1 MVKEDKMK
9 KRYFIGVC
17 MMIALIIQFGA
28 FMTAYADEGLTMD
41 HTPWGV
47 AFLENADSD
56 KITTAQ
62 CSGKLITAQYNTDGL
77 LTQLK
82 SYDINNAI
90 NFRIPLNDAKDYDNK
105 VKFMLWD
112 DLKSCQPETEAI
124 EKDMVKLSASDFDEA
139 KSSDISDGL
148 YFYPT
153 GETKHSKKYNFSDD
167 VRFYI
172 NGLESDL
179 NIEEIKNLLANSNST
194 IVTLEKDINSSE
206 YDIVSI
212 LSYAT
217 AVVDEVVETSEG
229 LTIYFDSYST
239 GIKSQMRID
248 NNDDN
253 YSYDFVLGDQKID
266 PKELKK
272 NDVLSICYDVGNN
285 FAESSFYDVLVS
297 RDTLNGRC
305 SAVYSDPYNIYR
317 IDGINYEP
325 ADGIYAGCETTT
337 YYDIGLDA
345 FGRIAYAYED
355 MSKRNIGVLNNIY
368 KKAGGDYI
376 AQVITKNGTFEEYKV
391 DPSNVD
397 EYRKYFVKSEDD
409 GEACYDSSNLKKV
422 AYPQQAIEYRVNEV
436 SKKITI
442 LYNYSAHS
450 SPDAEYI
457 ASDKRIG
464 NIKMSDDVI
473 IFDFTDVDDS
483 DKFQIATFEDLHDG
497 EAYTAYGY
505 CKSKRDNK
513 YNYVIITDG
522 NVNTETSEETYVE
535 NIGILKNIY
544 KNAGGSY
551 VACIITETGLKEY
564 SVPYDK
570 FEEYSKL
577 VNEYN
582 GSNRIDSYL
591 KQVVHY
597 KVWEPS
603 KVGTIGVISDTIVS
617 LDIIDTPEQTVTAKY
632 NKELNQIGE
641 MQLNEFVASITDDE
655 RSVSVNDLIDGN
667 EYTAYRYKT
676 DDSNLSITV
685 ITAGEF
691 TENDKEYINDI
702 GILKNIYKKVGGDYI
717 AQVIAKNGIT
727 EEYIIDSRNVEEYNS
742 YFVKPNDDIGTDYWG
757 ANKKTEAYPKQVIEY
772 SVDVSSNKIT
782 INNIYSEPAVEIDS
796 KYIES
801 DNNIGSIKMNNS
813 TAILD
818 ISEVDSKDKCSV
830 VPSLNDGYS
839 YTAYG
844 YGKSDSDGTYDFVI
858 VTGGVSNVFNSNTQL
873 AIFNSSEVVEYDGY
887 GYKTAYNLIV
897 DGEEKQFILD
907 DDIVIRGNNN
917 ISINEDNFYDG
928 DVLVFTTNID
938 GLITKIYSVF
948 AGQDVLN
955 GTSYNTFRDT
965 ALRNQDSI
973 LSNTDFNDLLL
984 DDNNVDI
991 VFGPVVN
998 KKGDNITIGK
1008 ITTSDEGDCLV
1019 NYNDGLEVKFRNAK
1033 IYTYDFAA
1041 NPKHSRVFL
1050 DEGIASTPEAGTA
1063 KITIDGKEYLNLI
1076 DEAVIDDVVFA
1087 VVRTV
1092 NKTEAKEIYLIVNNS

>member
-1 MVKEDKMK
+1 MK

-17 MMIALIIQFGA
+17 MMISLIIQFGA
-28 FMTAYADEGLTMD
+28 FMTAYADENLTMD
-41 HTPWGV
+41 RTPWGV
-47 AFLENADSD
+47 AFMENADSD
-56 KITTAQ
+56 KIAEAQ

-82 SYDINNAI
+82 SYDINNSV
-90 NFRIPLNDAKDYDNK
+90 NFRIPLNDTKDYDNK

-179 NIEEIKNLLANSNST
+179 SIEEIKNLLVNSNST

-229 LTIYFDSYST
+229 LTIYFDSYSN
-239 GIKSQMRID
+239 GINSQMRID
-248 NNDDN
+248 NNDDH
-253 YSYDFVLGDQKID
+253 YSYNFVLGDQKID

-272 NDVLSICYDVGNN
+272 NDVLSICYDVENK

-355 MSKRNIGVLNNIY
+355 MSRRNIGVLNNIY

-397 EYRKYFVKSEDD
+397 RYRTYFVKSEDD

-422 AYPQQAIEYRVNEV
+422 AYPQQVIEYRVNEI
-436 SKKITI
+436 SNQITI
-442 LYNYSAHS
+442 LYNYSTYSQA
-450 SPDAEYI
+450 DAEYI
-457 ASDKRIG
+457 ESDKRIG

-483 DKFQIATFEDLHDG
+483 NKFQIATFDDLHDG

-505 CKSKRDNK
+505 GKSKRDNK

-522 NVNTETSEETYVE
+522 NVNTKISEEKYVE
-535 NIGILKNIY
+535 NIGILKNVY
-544 KNAGGSY
+544 KKAGGSY
-551 VACIITETGLKEY
+551 VSCIITETGLKEY
-564 SVPYDK
+564 SIPYDK
-570 FEEYSKL
+570 VDEYSKL

-582 GSNRIDSYL
+582 GSNRVDSYL

-617 LDIIDTPEQTVTAKY
+617 LDIIDMPEQTVTANY

-676 DDSNLSITV
+676 DDNNFSITV

-702 GILKNIYKKVGGDYI
+702 GILKNIYKKAGGDYI
-717 AQVIAKNGIT
+717 AQIITKNGT
-727 EEYIIDSRNVEEYNS
+727 EEEYKVDNSDVETYRS
-742 YFVKPNDDIGTDYWG
+742 YFVKTDYEG
-757 ANKKTEAYPKQVIEY
+757 AVYDSEHPKTAAYPKQVVEY

-782 INNIYSEPAVEIDS
+782 INNLYSEPAVATDS

-801 DNNIGSIKMNNS
+801 DNNIGSIKMNDS
-813 TAILD
+813 TVILD
-818 ISEVDSKDKCSV
+818 ISEVDLKDKHSV
-830 VPSLNDGYS
+830 VPSLNDGCS

-844 YGKSDSDGTYDFVI
+844 YNKSDSDGTYSFVI
-858 VTGGVSNVFNSNTQL
+858 VTDGASNVFNSNTQL
-873 AIFNSSEVVEYDGY
+873 AIYNNSEVVEDG

-897 DGEEKQFILD
+897 DGEEKQFVLD
-907 DDIVIRGNNN
+907 DDVVITGNNN
-917 ISINEDNFYDG
+917 IPIEDYYFEEG
-928 DVLVFTTNID
+928 DALIFATNAD

-948 AGQDVLN
+948 AAQDVLN
-955 GTSYNTFRDT
+955 GISYNNFRDT
-965 ALRNQDSI
+965 ALRNQDLI
-973 LSNTDFNDLLL
+973 LSNANFNELLS

-1019 NYNDGLEVKFRNAK
+1019 NYNDGLEVKFSNAK

-1041 NPKHSRVFL
+1041 NPKHSRVSL
-1050 DEGIASTPEAGTA
+1050 DEGIASTPESGTA

-1076 DEAVIDDVVFA
+1076 DEAVIDNVVFA